1 MKPRIYIET
10 TVISY
15 LAARPARDVV
25 SLARQEMSREFWLW
39 APTVYELCCSRLT
52 RDEVSKGDSAAAS
65 RRLIF
70 ADQCSTL
77 PEDFL
82 VADLAKRLIDTKAVP
97 ATEPEDAAHI
107 AIATLAQMKYIVSWN
122 FSHMVSPEAKRQLE
136 KAIVKLGFDAPL
148 LGTPEEIFEAEAL

>member
-10 TVISY
+10 TVLSY

-25 SLARQEMSREFWLW
+25 SLA
-39 APTVYELCCSRLT
+39 
-52 RDEVSKGDSAAAS
+52 
-65 RRLIF
+65 F
-70 ADQCSTL
+70 ADQCSIL
-77 PEDFL
+77 PEDAR
-82 VADLAKRLIDTKAVP
+82 VADLAMRLMDIKAVP

-122 FSHMVSPEAKRQLE
+122 FSHMVSPQPKRQLE
-136 KAIVKLGFDAPL
+136 KAIVSLGFSAPL

>member
-25 SLARQEMSREFWLW
+25 TLARQEMSRDFWLW
-39 APTVYELCCSRLT
+39 APSAYDLCCSSLT
-52 RDEVSKGDSAAAS
+52 RDEVSKGDSSAAS
-65 RRLIF
+65 RRLVF

-77 PEDFL
+77 PDDL
-82 VADLAKRLIDTKAVP
+82 RVAELAKKLMDVKAVP

-107 AIATLAQMKYIVSWN
+107 AIATLVQVKYIVSWN

-136 KAIVKLGFDAPL
+136 KAIVSLGFTAPL